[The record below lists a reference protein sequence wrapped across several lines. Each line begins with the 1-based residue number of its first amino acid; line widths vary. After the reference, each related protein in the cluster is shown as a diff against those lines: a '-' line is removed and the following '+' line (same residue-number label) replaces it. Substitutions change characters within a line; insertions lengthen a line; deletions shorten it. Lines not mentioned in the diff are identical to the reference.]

1 MRLNE
6 EFDEEGNR
14 RVELRNDNP
23 FLHDN
28 VD

>member
-6 EFDEEGNR
+6 EIDEEGNR
-14 RVELRNDNP
+14 RIELRNDNP
-23 FLHDN
+23 FLHDT

>member
-1 MRLNE
+1 MRVNE

-14 RVELRNDNP
+14 RFELKNDNP

>member
-6 EFDEEGNR
+6 EIDEEGNR
-14 RVELRNDNP
+14 RIELRNDNP